1 MLEKRQDEISTQ
13 TEKMNK
19 RQLNLKKIKITIT
32 QPTIFTT
39 EKIANSHSYSGHQ
52 YTQN

>member
-1 MLEKRQDEISTQ
+1 MLEKRQEEISTQ

-19 RQLNLKKIKITIT
+19 RQLNFVKNNDYSTYNFYKG
-32 QPTIFTT
+32 
-39 EKIANSHSYSGHQ
+39 KIANSHNYSGHQ